1 VVARHERPARHHMN
15 VLIVTALFPPDHLGG
30 YEIACQSFVRHLEDR
45 GYSVR
50 VVAGQRPM
58 AIEAPGR
65 TPVYREL
72 EWYKDDDLAFR
83 SPRRLARPLLERR
96 NLATLRRHVSEFSPD
111 IVNWWAMGGMSL
123 SLIESVRRMG
133 LPAIGMISD
142 EWMIYGQ
149 EVDAWLRTCARL
161 PRPTSALARA
171 VGLPSRVDFAH
182 AATWSFVSEFLRDA
196 VQAAGIRLKHTC
208 IGRTGI
214 NADELAPRP
223 PRAEFGGSLLYAGRV
238 TPAKGVDVAVRALA
252 QLPEHH
258 HLRVIGPVDRS
269 YGAQLTE
276 LASELRV
283 SDRLSLEPALPR
295 TALGDA
301 YRQADA
307 VLFPVTWNEPWG
319 LVPLEAMACGAPVI
333 ATGTGGSAEYLQHD
347 RNCVI
352 VDTGSAN
359 SLARAIER
367 TAASPALRASLHRD
381 GLKTASR
388 YSEAVCNATF
398 EHQLVE
404 AASRGTSAR

>member
-1 VVARHERPARHHMN
+1 MN

-30 YEIACQSFVRHLEDR
+30 YEIACQSFVRHLEAR

-50 VVAGQRPM
+50 ILAGQRP
-58 AIEAPGR
+58 AAGEPAVR

-72 EWYKDDDLAFR
+72 EWYKDDDLVFR
-83 SPRRLARPLLERR
+83 SPRRLARPVLERR
-96 NLATLRRHVSEFSPD
+96 NLAALRRHVSEFSPH
-111 IVNWWAMGGMSL
+111 IVNWWAMGGMPL

-133 LPAIGMISD
+133 LPAIGMVSD

-149 EVDAWLRTCARL
+149 EVDAWLRTCARA
-161 PRPTSALARA
+161 PSPMSALAHA
-171 VGLPSRVDFAH
+171 VGVPARVDFAR
-182 AATWSFVSEFLRDA
+182 AATWSFVSEFLRDT
-196 VQAAGIRLKHTC
+196 VLDAGIRLTHTC

-214 NADELAPRP
+214 NADELAPRSH
-223 PRAEFGGSLLYAGRV
+223 RADFAGSLLYAGRV

-252 QLPEHH
+252 QLPAHH
-258 HLRVIGPVDRS
+258 RLRVVGPVDGS
-269 YGAQLTE
+269 YGAQLTQ
-276 LASELRV
+276 LASDRGV
-283 SDRLSLEPALPR
+283 SDRLSLEPPLPR
-295 TALGDA
+295 AALGDA
-301 YRQADA
+301 YREADA

-333 ATGTGGSAEYLQHD
+333 ATGTGGSAEYLEHE
-347 RNCVI
+347 RNCLI

-367 TAASPALRASLHRD
+367 TAESPALRESLHRG
-381 GLKTASR
+381 GLETASR
-388 YSEAVCNATF
+388 YSEAACNATF